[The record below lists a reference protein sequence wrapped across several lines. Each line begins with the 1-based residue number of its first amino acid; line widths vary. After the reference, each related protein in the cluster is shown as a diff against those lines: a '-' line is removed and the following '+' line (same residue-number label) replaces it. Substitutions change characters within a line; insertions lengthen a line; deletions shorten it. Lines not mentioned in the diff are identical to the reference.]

1 MTIIYHEVKYGPY
14 ITYFWIDLDIR
25 ARWATI
31 CWLFARVFLRI
42 ESEQNFV
49 NFGSNITT
57 SYLFAILNMT
67 RRVILTIL
75 YLNILKQNFLTTLC
89 RNRGIL
95 PRLLRKRYPPFSQKN
110 PVFGNKIPRKENF
123 DGKYYFWISKFV
135 KKKSIWAI
143 RTEFQRSTRFSFFK
157 FHHDSWRSKIKP

>member
-1 MTIIYHEVKYGPY
+1 MTILYHEVIYGTC
-14 ITYFWIDLDIR
+14 ITYIWIDFDIR

-95 PRLLRKRYPPFSQKN
+95 PRLLQKRYPQFFQKN
-110 PVFGNKIPRKENF
+110 QFLGTKYWGKKISMEILF
-123 DGKYYFWISKFV
+123 LDI
-135 KKKSIWAI
+135 
-143 RTEFQRSTRFSFFK
+143 
-157 FHHDSWRSKIKP
+157 